1 VPQLDH
7 IITFNRQLDELAG
20 DPDVVPGLGRTSV
33 WGGKYD
39 SASGA
44 GKTRELRT
52 LFRIFLEE
60 RLAKTQ
66 TVCVCVQ
73 MCLTVTMR

>member
-7 IITFNRQLDELAG
+7 IITFNRQLDALAS

-39 SASGA
+39 SASGG

-52 LFRIFLEE
+52 LFRVFLEE
-60 RLAKTQ
+60 RLAKDK
-66 TVCVCVQ
+66 TVCVCV
-73 MCLTVTMR
+73 CRRAGLT